1 VAEQRQVAMAELD
14 TARASALNQIKGD
27 VADLAVA
34 AASKVVQ
41 TDLDVAANR
50 ATVDDYVNRS
60 GGQR

>member
-1 VAEQRQVAMAELD
+1 MLGHLG
-14 TARASALNQIKGD
+14 LN

-41 TDLDVAANR
+41 APLDTAAHR
-50 ATVDDYVNRS
+50 STVDDYVNRS